1 MNVDDLKVGNCASME
16 KEADGHEERGYC
28 VGEEGGT
35 VKDGSVDADEG
46 SDANEHEQVR
56 DVECLG

>member
-16 KEADGHEERGYC
+16 KEADGYEERGYC

-35 VKDGSVDADEG
+35 GEAYTCPIPCMCACVCTITVLS
-46 SDANEHEQVR
+46 H
-56 DVECLG
+56 